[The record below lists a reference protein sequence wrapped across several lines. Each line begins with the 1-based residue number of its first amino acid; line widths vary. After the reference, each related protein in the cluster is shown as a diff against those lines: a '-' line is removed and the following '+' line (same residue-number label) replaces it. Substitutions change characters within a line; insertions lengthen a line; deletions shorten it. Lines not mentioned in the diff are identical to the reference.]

1 MLTFIEICWFRSR
14 KKFAMRNGK
23 GGKELEQ
30 RFSIYKIGPF
40 SKYNKI
46 LCFIVTELCIEP
58 ITFSEI

>member
-1 MLTFIEICWFRSR
+1 M
-14 KKFAMRNGK
+14 KNGK

-40 SKYNKI
+40 YKYNKI